1 MLNKRIEPEL
11 FGSTPDLDQV
21 AQSKEPIAQSS
32 KQAPSA
38 PQNVPDTPAVKK
50 SSNVFTWLGAISI
63 IALAAGGYTLYQQNL
78 ATQVQLAASNQ
89 RIAELESAL
98 SATGEEMGESTIA
111 LKVKLEAIS
120 EKAEK
125 LWSEMDKLWAS
136 AWRKNQSEI
145 KALRSTSMKQDTL
158 NKNQSQQ
165 ISEANTAINNVSDKL
180 TSAEFNIT
188 ALADQISAANNLQPK
203 IAELNS
209 LISTLEEKS
218 SGRDNQQ
225 MEIATSVNQLEMS
238 ITLLIERLEK
248 IENQNKAQDNVPP
261 AL

>member
-1 MLNKRIEPEL
+1 M
-11 FGSTPDLDQV
+11 DC
-21 AQSKEPIAQSS
+21 PIFAIGC
-32 KQAPSA
+32 
-38 PQNVPDTPAVKK
+38 KK
-50 SSNVFTWLGAISI
+50 YLI
-63 IALAAGGYTLYQQNL
+63 
-78 ATQVQLAASNQ
+78 
-89 RIAELESAL
+89 
-98 SATGEEMGESTIA
+98 
-111 LKVKLEAIS
+111 
-120 EKAEK
+120 
-125 LWSEMDKLWAS
+125 
-136 AWRKNQSEI
+136 
-145 KALRSTSMKQDTL
+145 
-158 NKNQSQQ
+158 KNQSQQ